1 MCLARPGVASAS
13 DLSEESIRQP
23 ARPSVAGTST
33 SCDSRILRRPWTV
46 EGAMGLMWP
55 SKVTANPSFVQVL
68 ARIVHWAGALAGVY
82 YVGSMLLYLY
92 GAHGSPDWS
101 EVFKRL
107 VLGAGCIL
115 GARAFRFVV
124 GQE

>member
-1 MCLARPGVASAS
+1 
-13 DLSEESIRQP
+13 
-23 ARPSVAGTST
+23 
-33 SCDSRILRRPWTV
+33 
-46 EGAMGLMWP
+46 MGLMWP
-55 SKVTANPSFVQVL
+55 SKATANPSFVQIL
-68 ARIVHWAGALAGVY
+68 ARIAHWVGALFGVY
-82 YVGSMLLYLY
+82 YVGSMLIYLY
-92 GAHGSPDWS
+92 EAHGSPDWN